1 MIWCNVR
8 RIVWRPNQNGSVF
21 LGMAQQIV
29 WHNVWRII
37 WCCEINILTRKDCAV
52 ASAVQSCPSLS
63 RSDVVYCFPSM
74 ESWNMRR
81 SMSSARD
88 SMLWQPAP
96 YTCSVL
102 CGQVLF
108 RSCIVIG
115 PVALGQ
121 AAAFFIVHR
130 LESST
135 NSPRFVPWQ
144 LEVTRFDIG
153 LAQWF
158 GAMCK
163 EPCSL
168 TLQ

>member
-1 MIWCNVR
+1 MLIDLAVMWQGVYALTALTLASSQQKKVR
-8 RIVWRPNQNGSVF
+8 GEKVRGVDFAALWEEMLQ
-21 LGMAQQIV
+21 A
-29 WHNVWRII
+29 
-37 WCCEINILTRKDCAV
+37 
-52 ASAVQSCPSLS
+52 LS
-63 RSDVVYCFPSM
+63 RFWSQRKCGIRAANWILFCTCCFDNQLHIRALSF
-74 ESWNMRR
+74 
-81 SMSSARD
+81 
-88 SMLWQPAP
+88 
-96 YTCSVL
+96 

-115 PVALGQ
+115 PVTLGQ

-144 LEVTRFDIG
+144 LEVTCFDIG

-158 GAMCK
+158 GAMCE